1 MRLFHGST
9 EIVQFPTILDT
20 QCLLDFGKGFYTTTN
35 KDQAEKWA
43 LIKRNRLSIDVKSYV
58 SEYELDDCFL
68 QDGRYKVIVFNLANE
83 EWLDFVV
90 NKRKEDKCHFF
101 DIVMGAVANDTLY
114 KTLSLYETGIL
125 SKQETIIRLKVHTLY
140 DQLSF
145 HNIGIM
151 NEIKFI
157 NSYEI
162 I

>member
-90 NKRKEDKCHFF
+90 NKRKEDKYLTPSPLWR
-101 DIVMGAVANDTLY
+101 GL
-114 KTLSLYETGIL
+114 G
-125 SKQETIIRLKVHTLY
+125 
-140 DQLSF
+140 
-145 HNIGIM
+145 
-151 NEIKFI
+151 
-157 NSYEI
+157 
-162 I
+162 